1 MSPPRLYFFSSWLP
15 SAQPSALCPTPLRC
29 AAPQG
34 LNSKPGAKLF
44 THHKAWL
51 RTGVCLGGASGALW
65 RTCRGAS
72 PPVGGD
78 SCPVPPLPSSPS
90 APSPTQYASPP
101 VPCST
106 FRFPFPV
113 PFPWQVVA
121 LRSQQLKAEQ
131 AYSQAEAA
139 EAKLAEAGQQLA
151 SLSAQLSTETARAQQ
166 LAGEISN
173 AKEAEKVCVSVLGFF
188 SGVCFLTGA
197 G

>member
-1 MSPPRLYFFSSWLP
+1 M
-15 SAQPSALCPTPLRC
+15 LCGR
-29 AAPQG
+29 
-34 LNSKPGAKLF
+34 
-44 THHKAWL
+44 
-51 RTGVCLGGASGALW
+51 RV
-65 RTCRGAS
+65 RGAS

-188 SGVCFLTGA
+188 LALFLDGGRLSMGA
-197 G
+197 FWGWRGGGPGFFSL